1 MGGLPIRALGLTSVL
16 TFVGGAFVACSESL
30 PRPTG
35 SATEQVPDAD
45 VDDAGAPD
53 ADDAE
58 AVLDAEADADSGV
71 LACAGDRGADG
82 LATHL
87 SCAGLYTN
95 IATKTVDGNTRE
107 FTPGVV
113 FWSDGAEKQRFVY
126 LPPGTKIDI
135 SNFDEWSYPQGT
147 RLWKEF
153 KLDGKRV
160 ETRLY
165 EKTPK
170 GWKHTSYRWNAD
182 ESEAVRNDAGEVIT
196 LAERTPYQIPTT
208 NECNYCHAGRQEPA
222 LGFEAVSLGLATA
235 KGVTLAA
242 LAAEDRLSTAPPAT
256 AFTIPEDA
264 TGIAA
269 PALAWL
275 HANCGHCH
283 NANPNAG
290 AVGSSLRTHIRASD
304 LLVNGTPSAETLA
317 TWTTGVC
324 KASER
329 DAPGGG
335 KYLYV
340 AAGSPG
346 TSLASL
352 LLGSRATPGAESIV
366 NQMPPITSHM
376 VDKAGQKLVDDWIT
390 ALAPC
395 P

>member
-1 MGGLPIRALGLTSVL
+1 MGGLPIRGFGATSALALALV
-16 TFVGGAFVACSESL
+16 VVEACSESL
-30 PRPTG
+30 PLEAG
-35 SATEQVPDAD
+35 SAAAPESDAEASDAAAVDASDADAALDADAD
-45 VDDAGAPD
+45 VD
-53 ADDAE
+53 
-58 AVLDAEADADSGV
+58 SGV
-71 LACAGDRGADG
+71 FACADDRGADG

-87 SCAGLYTN
+87 SCAGLYSD
-95 IATKTVDGNTRE
+95 IAAKTVDANTRE

-135 SNFDEWSYPQGT
+135 ANFDEWSFPEGT
-147 RLWKEF
+147 RFWKEF
-153 KLDGKRV
+153 KLEGKRI

-182 ESEAVRNDAGEVIT
+182 ESEAVRNDAGEVIA
-196 LAERTPYQIPTT
+196 LAGRTPYQIPTN

-235 KGVTLAA
+235 KGVTLAT
-242 LAAEDRLSTAPPAT
+242 LAAADLFSVDPPAT
-256 AFTIPEDA
+256 ELTIPEDA

-304 LLVNGTPSAETLA
+304 LLANGAPSAETLA

-335 KYLYV
+335 KYLYI
-340 AAGSPG
+340 AGGSPG
-346 TSLASL
+346 SSLASL
-352 LLGSRATPGAESIV
+352 LIGSRATPGAESIV

-376 VDKAGQKLVDDWIT
+376 VDTAGQKLVDDWIA